1 MKSNEE
7 GATSELVT
15 HKRKKLFNREE
26 FWKEFARKVDN
37 FISPPMSSSNY
48 STNLTIS
55 IETAANDSNSSYI
68 HHSNQN
74 INESKSPFFS
84 SAYNNAN
91 NYCPHFS
98 QSASND
104 TECFKGDLIYQIVSL
119 SCF

>member
-7 GATSELVT
+7 GTSELVT

-55 IETAANDSNSSYI
+55 IETAANDSNSSSA
-68 HHSNQN
+68 HHSDHNS
-74 INESKSPFFS
+74 NEPKLSSP
-84 SAYNNAN
+84 NNASN
-91 NYCPHFS
+91 SGPSFS
-98 QSASND
+98 RIGSNE
-104 TECFKGDLIYQIVSL
+104 TTCFKGNA
-119 SCF
+119 